1 MGLKSVEIQGFKSF
15 KDKIKLN
22 FDNPI
27 TAIVGPNGSGKSNIS
42 DAILWVLGEQSA
54 KNLRG
59 NKMQDV
65 IFAGTQK
72 EKAVNFA
79 QVSIT
84 FENDLWK
91 DIDYQEITVT
101 RRVFRTGES
110 EYYIN
115 KNQVRLKDVK
125 ELFLNTGIGKEGYSV
140 IGQGKIDEILS
151 SKSEDRRELF
161 EEASGI
167 SKQKYIKEQ
176 SVKKLEQTNENLLRI
191 EDILV
196 SQIGRLKYLEKESSK
211 AKKGMV
217 LEEQLKEMEIQKAIL
232 DIEKLSITLSDV
244 IDKKEIN
251 DQSLIEIKSKLVE
264 YENKRNELLENI
276 NKIDIDV
283 ELKISNLNDI
293 KSQKIKNE
301 SDIQLNDERLK
312 NSKSELERL
321 TEENENSSLEV
332 KNLITKIDNLRKTIE
347 DSEKKI
353 EEINSNLETYN
364 IDDFENELNI
374 KKQLSEKKSE
384 DLNRLQSIYT
394 QHIIEKSSRDAIEKE
409 RLKEISEIRKH
420 KEESELKLN
429 RLEEE
434 LRNYE
439 TIISDFDKSLRD
451 LNNDKEQIYSI
462 INEKEEYLL
471 NLRDKL
477 SSLKE
482 ESITNKNKYLFLKN
496 TIDNHE
502 GYNFTV
508 QNFFKKLNNKLHEK
522 VIGTLGDLISVDK
535 KYEKSVD
542 AIMSSAFQNI
552 IVRNENDG
560 KELINFLKI
569 NKIGRLTFLPL
580 NKIKPRNLNYVN
592 DNLVLGHLNQFIKSD
607 EKYRDIIDY
616 FAQKT
621 LVTEN
626 MDDAISVS
634 SRYKNFR
641 IVTLDG
647 DIINSWGSMVGGY
660 KKPSNYSILSTK
672 NSLNTAKS
680 IYENCVNEYN
690 TLKKSYDENIDII
703 DKNKCDLEII
713 VDKIGKLRNEIDDSN
728 SNIKD
733 KQFEI
738 KYLKS
743 NINDYNLKL
752 DTNTSQTEVDDL
764 QETDLKNQINEL
776 ECDLKTINVE
786 IEKLQEK
793 YNSDKMNI
801 ISLKSEYSSN
811 KRDLNI
817 FNNQLNDAIIRKDYL
832 EDNIKSNSIKI
843 DEINKNISQYT
854 INRNDIESKTV
865 DYDDVISKLNSEIL
879 DMKSSL
885 NDFKAS
891 LSSIEQSIYDSNA
904 SVQKTEINNNSL
916 IEKALNTTE
925 KLNNIK
931 IDINEL
937 YDINIDTIDSNP
949 DIKISQKE
957 INKITNDLRNI
968 GSFSVDSIQEYE
980 SVKREFDFMT
990 KNKNDLIESREDI
1003 MSAINKLNREM
1014 KEVFTKK
1021 FEEINTKFVAI
1032 FKQLFNG
1039 GYASL
1044 KLTEDDVLNSGIEI
1058 TAQPPGK
1065 KLQSLNL
1072 LSGGERSLT
1081 AVALLFAIFET
1092 RPSSFCILDEIDA
1105 ALDEINIKR
1114 YKEYL
1119 IKFKEKTQF
1128 IIITHRKSTM
1138 EIANI
1143 LYGISMEK
1151 DGISKMIKLD
1161 VDRREIC

>member
-72 EKAVNFA
+72 EKPVNFA

-191 EDILV
+191 EDILI
-196 SQIGRLKYLEKESSK
+196 SQVDRLKYLEKESKK
-211 AKKGMV
+211 AKQGIV
-217 LEEQLKEMEIQKAIL
+217 LEEKLKEMEIQKALL

-244 IDKKEIN
+244 IEKKENN
-251 DQSLIEIKSKLVE
+251 DKSLIDLKSKLVKF
-264 YENKRNELLENI
+264 ENKRNDLLKSI
-276 NKIDIDV
+276 NKIDIDT
-283 ELKISNLNDI
+283 ELKISNLADI

-312 NSKSELERL
+312 NSNTELERL
-321 TEENENSSLEV
+321 TKENENYSSEI
-332 KNLITKIDNLRKTIE
+332 KNLTSKIDNLQNTIKK
-347 DSEKKI
+347 SEKKL
-353 EEINSNLETYN
+353 EEINSNLEELN
-364 IDDFENELNI
+364 IDDSKEELNI
-374 KKQLSEKKSE
+374 KKELSDKKSE
-384 DLNRLQSIYT
+384 KLKKLQSIYT
-394 QHIIEKSSRDAIEKE
+394 QHIIEKSSRDAIEQE
-409 RLKEISEIRKH
+409 RLKEISELRNQ
-420 KEESELKLN
+420 KEGSELKLKK
-429 RLEEE
+429 LEEE
-434 LRNYE
+434 LSNFE
-439 TIISDFDKSLRD
+439 VIVSDYDKSLD
-451 LNNDKEQIYSI
+451 TLNKGKEQISCI
-462 INEKEEYLL
+462 IKDKEKFLL
-471 NLRDKL
+471 DLRDKL
-477 SSLKE
+477 SNLKE
-482 ESITNKNKYLFLKN
+482 ESITNKNKYMFLKN

-508 QNFFKKLNNKLHEK
+508 QNFFKKLNPSLQDK
-522 VIGTLGDLISVDK
+522 VIGTLGDLISVAK
-535 KYEKSVD
+535 QYEKSVD

-560 KELINFLKI
+560 KELINFLKS

-580 NKIKPRNLNYVN
+580 NKIKSRNYNYVK
-592 DNLVLGHLNQFIKSD
+592 DELVLGHLNEFIKSD
-607 EKYRDIIDY
+607 EKFRDIVDY

-621 LVTEN
+621 LVTQN
-626 MDDAISVS
+626 MEDAIIVS
-634 SRYKNFR
+634 SKYKNYR

-672 NSLNTAKS
+672 NSLNS
-680 IYENCVNEYN
+680 VENLYKDCVNEYN
-690 TLKKSYDENIDII
+690 DLKKIYEENIDIVNQ
-703 DKNKCDLEII
+703 NKSDLEII
-713 VDKIGKLRNEIDDSN
+713 EDKIVKLRTERYACN

-743 NINDYNLKL
+743 NISDFDNKL
-752 DTNTSQTEVDDL
+752 NSNTIQSDANDL
-764 QETDLKNQINEL
+764 QETDLKNQIVEL
-776 ECDLKTINVE
+776 ESLLKELSVE
-786 IEKLQEK
+786 IEKLQEQ
-793 YNSDKMNI
+793 YNSEKMNM
-801 ISLKSEYSSN
+801 ISLKSEYSSVQ
-811 KRDLNI
+811 RDLNI
-817 FNNQLNDAIIRKDYL
+817 FNNQLNDAKIRKEYL
-832 EDNIKSNSIKI
+832 EDNFNVNSVKI
-843 DEINKNISQYT
+843 DEIHKNISKYKSHK
-854 INRNDIESKTV
+854 NDIKSKTI
-865 DYDDVISKLNSEIL
+865 DYDDIISGLNNEIL
-879 DMKSSL
+879 NMKS
-885 NDFKAS
+885 NMNEFKS
-891 LSSIEQSIYDSNA
+891 ELTKIEQSIYDSNS
-904 SVQKTEINNNSL
+904 SVQKIEISNNSL

-931 IDINEL
+931 IDINDL
-937 YDINIDTIDSNP
+937 YDINIDIIESNS

-957 INKITNDLRNI
+957 INKIINDLRNI

-980 SVKREFDFMT
+980 SVKKEFDFMT

-1021 FEEINTKFVAI
+1021 FEEINTKFIAI

-1044 KLTEDDVLNSGIEI
+1044 KLTEDDVLSSGIEI

>member
-196 SQIGRLKYLEKESSK
+196 SQIDRLKYLDKESSK

-283 ELKISNLNDI
+283 ELKISSLNDI

-332 KNLITKIDNLRKTIE
+332 KNLITKIDNVRKTIE

-660 KKPSNYSILSTK
+660 KKTSNYSILSTK

-743 NINDYNLKL
+743 NINDFNLKL

-793 YNSDKMNI
+793 YNSDKMNM

-1014 KEVFTKK
+1014 KEVFTNK

>member
-196 SQIGRLKYLEKESSK
+196 SQIDRLKYLEKESSK

-332 KNLITKIDNLRKTIE
+332 KNLITKIDNVRKTIE

-660 KKPSNYSILSTK
+660 KKTSNYSILSTK

-743 NINDYNLKL
+743 NINDFNLKL

-793 YNSDKMNI
+793 YNSDKMNM

-1014 KEVFTKK
+1014 KEVFTNK

>member
-72 EKAVNFA
+72 EKPVNFA

-191 EDILV
+191 EDILI
-196 SQIGRLKYLEKESSK
+196 SQVDRLKYLEKESIK
-211 AKKGMV
+211 AKQGIV
-217 LEEQLKEMEIQKAIL
+217 LEEKLKEMEIQKALL

-244 IDKKEIN
+244 IEKKEN
-251 DQSLIEIKSKLVE
+251 SDKSLIDLKSKLVKF
-264 YENKRNELLENI
+264 ENKRNDLLKSI
-276 NKIDIDV
+276 NKIDIDT
-283 ELKISNLNDI
+283 ELKISNLADI

-312 NSKSELERL
+312 NSNTELERL
-321 TEENENSSLEV
+321 TKENENYSSEI
-332 KNLITKIDNLRKTIE
+332 KNLTSKIDNLQNTIKN
-347 DSEKKI
+347 SEKKL
-353 EEINSNLETYN
+353 EEINSNLEKLN
-364 IDDFENELNI
+364 IDDSEDELNI
-374 KKQLSEKKSE
+374 KKELSDKKSE
-384 DLNRLQSIYT
+384 KLNELQSIYT
-394 QHIIEKSSRDAIEKE
+394 QHIIEKSSRDAIEQE
-409 RLKEISEIRKH
+409 RLKEISEVKKQ
-420 KEESELKLN
+420 KEESEFKLTQLVKALQN
-429 RLEEE
+429 FEE
-434 LRNYE
+434 
-439 TIISDFDKSLRD
+439 IISDYDRSLGN
-451 LNNDKEQIYSI
+451 LNKDKEQISRI
-462 INEKEEYLL
+462 IKDKEKSLL
-471 NLRDKL
+471 DLKDKL
-477 SSLKE
+477 SNLKE
-482 ESITNKNKYLFLKN
+482 ESITNKNKYMFLKN

-508 QNFFKKLNNKLHEK
+508 QNFFKKLNPSLQDK
-522 VIGTLGDLISVDK
+522 VIGTLGDLISVEK
-535 KYEKSVD
+535 QYEKSVD

-560 KELINFLKI
+560 KELINFLKSY
-569 NKIGRLTFLPL
+569 KIGRLTFLPL
-580 NKIKPRNLNYVN
+580 NKIKSRNYNYVK
-592 DNLVLGHLNQFIKSD
+592 DELVLGHLNEFIKSD
-607 EKYRDIIDY
+607 EKFRDIVDY

-621 LVTEN
+621 LVTKN
-626 MDDAISVS
+626 MEDAIIVS
-634 SRYKNFR
+634 SKNKNYR

-672 NSLNTAKS
+672 NSLNS
-680 IYENCVNEYN
+680 VENLYKDCVNEYN
-690 TLKKSYDENIDII
+690 DLKKIYEENIDIVNQ
-703 DKNKCDLEII
+703 NKSDLEII
-713 VDKIGKLRNEIDDSN
+713 EDKIVKLRTERDACN

-743 NINDYNLKL
+743 NISDFDNKL
-752 DTNTSQTEVDDL
+752 NSNTIQSDANDL
-764 QETDLKNQINEL
+764 QETDLKNQIVEL
-776 ECDLKTINVE
+776 ESLLKELSVE
-786 IEKLQEK
+786 IEKLQEQ
-793 YNSDKMNI
+793 YNSEKMNM
-801 ISLKSEYSSN
+801 ISLKSEYSSVQ
-811 KRDLNI
+811 RDLNI
-817 FNNQLNDAIIRKDYL
+817 FNNQLNDAKIRKEYL
-832 EDNIKSNSIKI
+832 EDNFKVNSVKI
-843 DEINKNISQYT
+843 DEIHKNISKYKSHK
-854 INRNDIESKTV
+854 NDIKSKTI
-865 DYDDVISKLNSEIL
+865 DYDDIISGLNNEIL
-879 DMKSSL
+879 NMKS
-885 NDFKAS
+885 NMNEFKS
-891 LSSIEQSIYDSNA
+891 ELTKIEQSIYDSNS
-904 SVQKTEINNNSL
+904 SVQKIEISNNSL

-937 YDINIDTIDSNP
+937 YDINIDTIESNS

-957 INKITNDLRNI
+957 INKIINDLRNI

-980 SVKREFDFMT
+980 SVKKEFDFMT

-1003 MSAINKLNREM
+1003 MNAINKLNREM

-1021 FEEINTKFVAI
+1021 FEEINTKFIAI
-1032 FKQLFNG
+1032 FKQLFKG
-1039 GYASL
+1039 GYANL
-1044 KLTEDDVLNSGIEI
+1044 KLTEDDVLSSGIEI

>member
-72 EKAVNFA
+72 EKPVNFA

-191 EDILV
+191 EDILI
-196 SQIGRLKYLEKESSK
+196 SQVDRLKYLEKESKK
-211 AKKGMV
+211 AKQGIV
-217 LEEQLKEMEIQKAIL
+217 LEEKLKEMEIQKALL

-244 IDKKEIN
+244 IEKKENN
-251 DQSLIEIKSKLVE
+251 DKSLIDLKSKLVRF
-264 YENKRNELLENI
+264 ENKRNDLLKSI
-276 NKIDIDV
+276 NKIDIDT
-283 ELKISNLNDI
+283 ELKISNLADI

-312 NSKSELERL
+312 NSNTELERL
-321 TEENENSSLEV
+321 TKENENYSSEI
-332 KNLITKIDNLRKTIE
+332 KNLTSKIDNLQNTIKN
-347 DSEKKI
+347 SEKKL
-353 EEINSNLETYN
+353 EEINSNLEKLN
-364 IDDFENELNI
+364 IDDSEDELKI
-374 KKQLSEKKSE
+374 KKELSDKNSEK
-384 DLNRLQSIYT
+384 LNKLQSIYT
-394 QHIIEKSSRDAIEKE
+394 QHIIEKSSRDAIEQE
-409 RLKEISEIRKH
+409 RLKEISEVKKQ
-420 KEESELKLN
+420 KEESEFKLTQLVKSLQN
-429 RLEEE
+429 FEA
-434 LRNYE
+434 
-439 TIISDFDKSLRD
+439 IISDYDRSLGN
-451 LNNDKEQIYSI
+451 LNKDKEQISRI
-462 INEKEEYLL
+462 IKDKEKSLL
-471 NLRDKL
+471 DLKDKL
-477 SSLKE
+477 SNLKE
-482 ESITNKNKYLFLKN
+482 ESITNKNKYMFLKN

-508 QNFFKKLNNKLHEK
+508 QNFFKKLNPSLQDK
-522 VIGTLGDLISVDK
+522 VIGTLGDLISVAK
-535 KYEKSVD
+535 QYEKSVD

-560 KELINFLKI
+560 KELINFLKSY
-569 NKIGRLTFLPL
+569 KIGRLTFLPL
-580 NKIKPRNLNYVN
+580 NKIKSRNYNYVK
-592 DNLVLGHLNQFIKSD
+592 DELVLGHLNEFIKSD
-607 EKYRDIIDY
+607 EKFRDIVDY

-621 LVTEN
+621 LVTQNMEN
-626 MDDAISVS
+626 AIIVS
-634 SRYKNFR
+634 SKYKNYR

-672 NSLNTAKS
+672 NSLNS
-680 IYENCVNEYN
+680 VENLYKDCVNEYN
-690 TLKKSYDENIDII
+690 DLKKIYEENIDIVNQ
-703 DKNKCDLEII
+703 NKSDLEII
-713 VDKIGKLRNEIDDSN
+713 EDKIVKLRTERDACN

-743 NINDYNLKL
+743 NISDFDNKL
-752 DTNTSQTEVDDL
+752 NSNTIQSDANDL
-764 QETDLKNQINEL
+764 QETDLKNQIVEL
-776 ECDLKTINVE
+776 ESLLKESSVE
-786 IEKLQEK
+786 IEKLQEQ
-793 YNSDKMNI
+793 YNSEKMNM
-801 ISLKSEYSSN
+801 ISLKSEYSSVQ
-811 KRDLNI
+811 RDLNI
-817 FNNQLNDAIIRKDYL
+817 FNNQLNDAKIRKEYL
-832 EDNIKSNSIKI
+832 EDNFKVNSVKI
-843 DEINKNISQYT
+843 DEIHKNISKYKSHK
-854 INRNDIESKTV
+854 NDIKSKTI
-865 DYDDVISKLNSEIL
+865 DYDDIISGLNNEIL
-879 DMKSSL
+879 NMKS
-885 NDFKAS
+885 NMNEFKS
-891 LSSIEQSIYDSNA
+891 ELTKIEQSSYDSNA
-904 SVQKTEINNNSL
+904 SVQKIEISNNSL

-937 YDINIDTIDSNP
+937 YDINIDTIESNS

-957 INKITNDLRNI
+957 INKIINDLRNI

-980 SVKREFDFMT
+980 SVKKEFDFMT

-1003 MSAINKLNREM
+1003 MNAINKLNREM

-1021 FEEINTKFVAI
+1021 FEEINTKFISI
-1032 FKQLFNG
+1032 FKQLFKG
-1039 GYASL
+1039 GYANL
-1044 KLTEDDVLNSGIEI
+1044 KLTEDDVLSSGIEI

>member
-1 MGLKSVEIQGFKSF
+1 MGLKSLEIQGFKSF

-196 SQIGRLKYLEKESSK
+196 SQIDRLKYLEKEISK

-420 KEESELKLN
+420 KEESVLKLN

-439 TIISDFDKSLRD
+439 TIISDYNKSLNN
-451 LNNDKEQIYSI
+451 LNNDKEQISSI

-508 QNFFKKLNNKLHEK
+508 QNFFKKINSKLHET

-560 KELINFLKI
+560 KELINFLKV
-569 NKIGRLTFLPL
+569 NRIGRLTFLPL

-660 KKPSNYSILSTK
+660 KKTSNYSILSTK

-728 SNIKD
+728 SNIKN

-743 NINDYNLKL
+743 NINDFNLKL

-793 YNSDKMNI
+793 YNSDKMNM

-843 DEINKNISQYT
+843 DEINKNILQYT

-1014 KEVFTKK
+1014 KEVFTNK

>member
-196 SQIGRLKYLEKESSK
+196 SQIDRLKYLEKESSK

-283 ELKISNLNDI
+283 ELKISSLNDI

-332 KNLITKIDNLRKTIE
+332 KNLITKIDNVRKTIE

-776 ECDLKTINVE
+776 ECYLKTINVE

>member
-196 SQIGRLKYLEKESSK
+196 SQIDRLKYLEKESSK

-264 YENKRNELLENI
+264 YANKRNELLENI

-439 TIISDFDKSLRD
+439 TIIRDYDKSLD
-451 LNNDKEQIYSI
+451 NLNNDKEQISSI

-743 NINDYNLKL
+743 NINDFNLKL

-793 YNSDKMNI
+793 YNSDKMNM

>member
-72 EKAVNFA
+72 EKPVNFA

-191 EDILV
+191 EDILI
-196 SQIGRLKYLEKESSK
+196 SQVDRLKYLEKESKK
-211 AKKGMV
+211 AKQGIV
-217 LEEQLKEMEIQKAIL
+217 LEEKLKEMEIQKALL

-244 IDKKEIN
+244 IEKKENN
-251 DQSLIEIKSKLVE
+251 DKSLIDLKSKLVRF
-264 YENKRNELLENI
+264 ENKRNDLLKSI
-276 NKIDIDV
+276 NKIDIDT
-283 ELKISNLNDI
+283 ELKISNLADI

-312 NSKSELERL
+312 NSNTELERL
-321 TEENENSSLEV
+321 TKENENYSSEI
-332 KNLITKIDNLRKTIE
+332 KNLTSKIDNLQNTIKN
-347 DSEKKI
+347 SEKKL
-353 EEINSNLETYN
+353 EEINSNLEKLN
-364 IDDFENELNI
+364 IDDSEDELKI
-374 KKQLSEKKSE
+374 KKELSDKNSEK
-384 DLNRLQSIYT
+384 LNKLQSIYT
-394 QHIIEKSSRDAIEKE
+394 QHIIEKSSRDAIEQE
-409 RLKEISEIRKH
+409 RLKEISEVKKQ
-420 KEESELKLN
+420 KEESEFKLTQLVKSLQN
-429 RLEEE
+429 FEA
-434 LRNYE
+434 
-439 TIISDFDKSLRD
+439 IISDYDRSLGN
-451 LNNDKEQIYSI
+451 LNKDKEQISRI
-462 INEKEEYLL
+462 IKDKEKSLL
-471 NLRDKL
+471 DLKDKL
-477 SSLKE
+477 SNLKE
-482 ESITNKNKYLFLKN
+482 ESITNKNKYMFLKN

-508 QNFFKKLNNKLHEK
+508 QNFFKKLNPSLQDK
-522 VIGTLGDLISVDK
+522 VIGTLGDLISVAK
-535 KYEKSVD
+535 QYEKSVD

-560 KELINFLKI
+560 KELINFLKS

-580 NKIKPRNLNYVN
+580 NKIKSRNYNYVK
-592 DNLVLGHLNQFIKSD
+592 DELVLGHLNEFIKSD
-607 EKYRDIIDY
+607 EKFRDIVDY

-621 LVTEN
+621 LVTQNMEN
-626 MDDAISVS
+626 AIIVS
-634 SRYKNFR
+634 SKYKNYR

-672 NSLNTAKS
+672 NSLNS
-680 IYENCVNEYN
+680 VENLYKDCVNEYN
-690 TLKKSYDENIDII
+690 DLKKIYEENIDIVNQ
-703 DKNKCDLEII
+703 NKSDLEII
-713 VDKIGKLRNEIDDSN
+713 EDKIVKLRTERDACN

-743 NINDYNLKL
+743 NISDFDNKL
-752 DTNTSQTEVDDL
+752 NSNTIQSDANDL
-764 QETDLKNQINEL
+764 QETDLKNQIVEL
-776 ECDLKTINVE
+776 ESLLKELSVE
-786 IEKLQEK
+786 IEKLQEQ
-793 YNSDKMNI
+793 YNSEKMNM
-801 ISLKSEYSSN
+801 ISLKSEYSSVQ
-811 KRDLNI
+811 RDLNI
-817 FNNQLNDAIIRKDYL
+817 FNNQLNDTKIRKEYL
-832 EDNIKSNSIKI
+832 EDNFKVNSVKI
-843 DEINKNISQYT
+843 DEIHKNISKYKSHK
-854 INRNDIESKTV
+854 NDIKSKTI
-865 DYDDVISKLNSEIL
+865 DYDDIISGLNNEIL
-879 DMKSSL
+879 NMKS
-885 NDFKAS
+885 NMNEFKS
-891 LSSIEQSIYDSNA
+891 ELTKIEQSIYDSNS
-904 SVQKTEINNNSL
+904 SVQKIEISNNSL

-937 YDINIDTIDSNP
+937 YDINIDTIESNS

-957 INKITNDLRNI
+957 INKIINDLRNI

-980 SVKREFDFMT
+980 SVKKEFDFMT

-1003 MSAINKLNREM
+1003 MNAINKLNREM

-1021 FEEINTKFVAI
+1021 FEEINTKFIAI
-1032 FKQLFNG
+1032 FKQLFKG
-1039 GYASL
+1039 GYANL
-1044 KLTEDDVLNSGIEI
+1044 KLTEDDVLSSGIEI

>member
-196 SQIGRLKYLEKESSK
+196 SQIDRLKYLEKESSK

-364 IDDFENELNI
+364 IEDFENELNI

-394 QHIIEKSSRDAIEKE
+394 QYIIEKSSRYAIEKE

-439 TIISDFDKSLRD
+439 TIIRDYDKSLD
-451 LNNDKEQIYSI
+451 NLNNDKEQISSI

-713 VDKIGKLRNEIDDSN
+713 VDKIEKLRNKIDDSN

-743 NINDYNLKL
+743 NINDFNLKL
-752 DTNTSQTEVDDL
+752 VTNTSQTEVDDL

-793 YNSDKMNI
+793 YNSDKMNM

-832 EDNIKSNSIKI
+832 EDNIKANSIKI
-843 DEINKNISQYT
+843 DEINKNISKYAS
-854 INRNDIESKTV
+854 NRNDIESKTV

-1014 KEVFTKK
+1014 KEVFTNK

>member
-196 SQIGRLKYLEKESSK
+196 SQIDRLKYLEKESSK

-353 EEINSNLETYN
+353 EEITYN

-439 TIISDFDKSLRD
+439 TIIRDYDKSLD
-451 LNNDKEQIYSI
+451 NLNNDKEQISSI

-672 NSLNTAKS
+672 NSLNTAES

-743 NINDYNLKL
+743 NINDFNLKL

-776 ECDLKTINVE
+776 QCDLKTINVE

-793 YNSDKMNI
+793 YNSDKMNM

-817 FNNQLNDAIIRKDYL
+817 FNNQLNDTIIRKDYL

>member
-196 SQIGRLKYLEKESSK
+196 SQIDRLKYLEKESSK

-283 ELKISNLNDI
+283 ELKISSLNDI

-332 KNLITKIDNLRKTIE
+332 KNLITKIDNVRKTIE

-660 KKPSNYSILSTK
+660 KKTSNYSILSTK

-743 NINDYNLKL
+743 NINDFNLKL

-793 YNSDKMNI
+793 YNSDKMNM

-949 DIKISQKE
+949 DIKISQKK

-1014 KEVFTKK
+1014 KEVFTNK

>member
-660 KKPSNYSILSTK
+660 KKPSNYSILSSK

-776 ECDLKTINVE
+776 ECYLKTINVE

>member
-733 KQFEI
+733 KQFGI

>member
-196 SQIGRLKYLEKESSK
+196 SQIDRLKYLEKESSK

-283 ELKISNLNDI
+283 ELKISSLNDI

-332 KNLITKIDNLRKTIE
+332 KNLITKIDNVRKTIE

-409 RLKEISEIRKH
+409 RLKEISEIRKY

-660 KKPSNYSILSTK
+660 KKTSNYSILSTK

-743 NINDYNLKL
+743 NINDFNLKL

-793 YNSDKMNI
+793 YNSDKMNM

-1014 KEVFTKK
+1014 KEVFTNK

>member
-196 SQIGRLKYLEKESSK
+196 SQIDRLKYLEKESSK

-264 YENKRNELLENI
+264 YANKRNELLENI

-451 LNNDKEQIYSI
+451 LNNDKERISSI
-462 INEKEEYLL
+462 IKEKEKYLL

-508 QNFFKKLNNKLHEK
+508 QNFFKKINSKLHEK

-560 KELINFLKI
+560 KELINFLKV

-626 MDDAISVS
+626 MDDAISVG

-743 NINDYNLKL
+743 NINDFNLKL

-776 ECDLKTINVE
+776 ECDLKTINIE

-793 YNSDKMNI
+793 YNSDKMNM

-817 FNNQLNDAIIRKDYL
+817 FNNQLNDTIIRKDYL

>member
-196 SQIGRLKYLEKESSK
+196 SQIDRLKYLEKESSK

-364 IDDFENELNI
+364 IDDFENKLNI

-439 TIISDFDKSLRD
+439 TIIRDYDKSLD
-451 LNNDKEQIYSI
+451 NLNNDKEQISSI

-660 KKPSNYSILSTK
+660 KKTSNYSILSTK
-672 NSLNTAKS
+672 NSLNTAES

-743 NINDYNLKL
+743 NINDFNLKL

-776 ECDLKTINVE
+776 ECGLKTINVE

-793 YNSDKMNI
+793 YNLDKMNM

-817 FNNQLNDAIIRKDYL
+817 FNNQLNDTIIRKDYL

>member
-196 SQIGRLKYLEKESSK
+196 SQIDRLKYLEKESSK

-321 TEENENSSLEV
+321 TEENENFSLEV

-743 NINDYNLKL
+743 NINDFNLKL

-793 YNSDKMNI
+793 YNSDKMNM

-1044 KLTEDDVLNSGIEI
+1044 KLTEDDVLKSGIEI

>member
-196 SQIGRLKYLEKESSK
+196 SQIDRLKYLEKESSK

-264 YENKRNELLENI
+264 YENKRNKLLENI

-394 QHIIEKSSRDAIEKE
+394 QYIIEKSSRDAIEKE

-439 TIISDFDKSLRD
+439 TIIRDYDKSLD
-451 LNNDKEQIYSI
+451 NLNNDKEQISSI

-793 YNSDKMNI
+793 YNSDKMNM

-885 NDFKAS
+885 NDLKAS

>member
-196 SQIGRLKYLEKESSK
+196 SQIDRLKYLEKESSK

-283 ELKISNLNDI
+283 ELKISSLNDI

-332 KNLITKIDNLRKTIE
+332 KNLITKIDNVRKTIE

-560 KELINFLKI
+560 KELINFLKV

-660 KKPSNYSILSTK
+660 KKTSNYSILSTK

-743 NINDYNLKL
+743 NINDFNLKL

-793 YNSDKMNI
+793 YNSDKMNM

-1014 KEVFTKK
+1014 KEVFTNK

>member
-196 SQIGRLKYLEKESSK
+196 SQIDRLKYLEKESSK

-293 KSQKIKNE
+293 KNQKIKNE

-439 TIISDFDKSLRD
+439 TIIRDYDNSLD
-451 LNNDKEQIYSI
+451 NLNNDKEQISSI

-560 KELINFLKI
+560 KELINFLKV

-626 MDDAISVS
+626 MDDAISVG

-660 KKPSNYSILSTK
+660 KKTSNYSILSTK
-672 NSLNTAKS
+672 NSLNTAES
-680 IYENCVNEYN
+680 IYKNCVNEYN
-690 TLKKSYDENIDII
+690 TLKKTYDENIDII

-713 VDKIGKLRNEIDDSN
+713 VDKIGKLRNKIDDSN

-743 NINDYNLKL
+743 NINDFNLKL

-793 YNSDKMNI
+793 YNLDKMNM

-817 FNNQLNDAIIRKDYL
+817 FNNQLNDAIIRKDFL
-832 EDNIKSNSIKI
+832 EDNIKENSIKI
-843 DEINKNISQYT
+843 DEINKNISKYAS
-854 INRNDIESKTV
+854 NRNEIESKTV
-865 DYDDVISKLNSEIL
+865 DYDNVISKLNSEIL

-885 NDFKAS
+885 NNFKSS
-891 LSSIEQSIYDSNA
+891 LSNIEQSIYDSNA
-904 SVQKTEINNNSL
+904 SVQKIEINNNSL

-937 YDINIDTIDSNP
+937 YDINIDTIDIKP

-1003 MSAINKLNREM
+1003 ISAINKLNREM

-1021 FEEINTKFVAI
+1021 FEEINNKFVAI

>member
-176 SVKKLEQTNENLLRI
+176 SVKKLVQTNENLLRI

-196 SQIGRLKYLEKESSK
+196 SQIDRLKYLEKESSK

-283 ELKISNLNDI
+283 ELKISNLTDI

-439 TIISDFDKSLRD
+439 TIIRDYDKSLD
-451 LNNDKEQIYSI
+451 NLNNDKEQISSI

-560 KELINFLKI
+560 KDLINFLKV

-621 LVTEN
+621 IVTEN

-672 NSLNTAKS
+672 NSLNTAES
-680 IYENCVNEYN
+680 IYKNCVNEYN

-703 DKNKCDLEII
+703 DKNKCDLKII
-713 VDKIGKLRNEIDDSN
+713 EDKIGKLRNEIDDSN

-743 NINDYNLKL
+743 NINDFNLKL

-776 ECDLKTINVE
+776 QCDLKTINVE
-786 IEKLQEK
+786 IEELQEK
-793 YNSDKMNI
+793 YNSDKMNM

-817 FNNQLNDAIIRKDYL
+817 FSNQLNDAIIRKDYL

-937 YDINIDTIDSNP
+937 YDINIDTVDSKP

-1021 FEEINTKFVAI
+1021 FEEINNKFVAI

>member
-196 SQIGRLKYLEKESSK
+196 SQIDRLKYLEKESSK

-394 QHIIEKSSRDAIEKE
+394 QYIIEKSSRDAIEKE

-439 TIISDFDKSLRD
+439 TIIRDYDKSLD
-451 LNNDKEQIYSI
+451 NLNNDKEQISSI

-793 YNSDKMNI
+793 YNSDKMNM

>member
-196 SQIGRLKYLEKESSK
+196 SQIDRLKYLEKESSK

-251 DQSLIEIKSKLVE
+251 EQSLIEIKSKLVE

-439 TIISDFDKSLRD
+439 TIISDYDKSLNN
-451 LNNDKEQIYSI
+451 LNNDKEQISSI

-776 ECDLKTINVE
+776 ECYLKTINVE

>member
-196 SQIGRLKYLEKESSK
+196 SQIDRLKYLEKESSK

-251 DQSLIEIKSKLVE
+251 EQSLIEIKSKLVE

-394 QHIIEKSSRDAIEKE
+394 QYIIEKSSRDAIEKE

-439 TIISDFDKSLRD
+439 TIIRDYDKSLD
-451 LNNDKEQIYSI
+451 NLNNDKEQISSI

-743 NINDYNLKL
+743 NINDFNLKL

-793 YNSDKMNI
+793 YNSDKMNM

-1044 KLTEDDVLNSGIEI
+1044 KLIEDDVLNSGIEI

>member
-196 SQIGRLKYLEKESSK
+196 SQIDRLKYLEKESSK

-217 LEEQLKEMEIQKAIL
+217 LEGQLKEMEIQKAIL

-283 ELKISNLNDI
+283 ELKISSLNDI

-332 KNLITKIDNLRKTIE
+332 KNLITKIDNVRKTIE

-660 KKPSNYSILSTK
+660 KKTSNYSILSTK

-743 NINDYNLKL
+743 NINDFNLKL

-793 YNSDKMNI
+793 YNSDKMNM

-1014 KEVFTKK
+1014 KEVFTNK

>member
-196 SQIGRLKYLEKESSK
+196 SQIDRLKYLEKESSK

-394 QHIIEKSSRDAIEKE
+394 QYIIEKSSRDAIEKE

-429 RLEEE
+429 LLEEE

-439 TIISDFDKSLRD
+439 TIIRDYDKSLD
-451 LNNDKEQIYSI
+451 NLNNDKEQISSI

-793 YNSDKMNI
+793 YNSDKMNM

>member
-196 SQIGRLKYLEKESSK
+196 SQIDRLKYLEKESSK

>member
-196 SQIGRLKYLEKESSK
+196 SQIDRLKYLEKESSK

-283 ELKISNLNDI
+283 ELKISSLNDI

-332 KNLITKIDNLRKTIE
+332 KNLITKIDNVRKTIE

-569 NKIGRLTFLPL
+569 NKIGRLTFSPL

-660 KKPSNYSILSTK
+660 KKTSNYSILSTK

-743 NINDYNLKL
+743 NINDFNLKL

-793 YNSDKMNI
+793 YNSDKMNM

-1014 KEVFTKK
+1014 KEVFTNK

>member
-110 EYYIN
+110 EYFIN

-196 SQIGRLKYLEKESSK
+196 SQIDRLKYLEKESSK

-251 DQSLIEIKSKLVE
+251 DLSLIEIKSKLVE

-312 NSKSELERL
+312 NSKSEIERL
-321 TEENENSSLEV
+321 TEENENSSLEA
-332 KNLITKIDNLRKTIE
+332 KNLIAKIDNLRKTIE

-353 EEINSNLETYN
+353 EEINSDFETFN
-364 IDDFENELNI
+364 IDDSENELNL
-374 KKQLSEKKSE
+374 KKQLRDKKSE
-384 DLNRLQSIYT
+384 ELNRLQSIYT

-409 RLKEISEIRKH
+409 RLKEISEIRKN

-434 LRNYE
+434 LRNYQ
-439 TIISDFDKSLRD
+439 TIISDYDKSLGD
-451 LNNDKEQIYSI
+451 LNNNKEQISSI
-462 INEKEEYLL
+462 INEKEKYLL

-482 ESITNKNKYLFLKN
+482 ESITIKNKYLFLKN

-508 QNFFKKLNNKLHEK
+508 QNFFKKLNNKLQEK

-542 AIMSSAFQNI
+542 AIMSSSFQNI

-560 KELINFLKI
+560 KELINFLKV

-592 DNLVLGHLNQFIKSD
+592 DSLVLGHLNQFIKSD

-660 KKPSNYSILSTK
+660 KKTSNYSILSTK
-672 NSLNTAKS
+672 NSLNTAES
-680 IYENCVNEYN
+680 IYKNCVNEYN
-690 TLKKSYDENIDII
+690 TLKKTYDENIDII

-713 VDKIGKLRNEIDDSN
+713 VDKIGKLRNKIDDSN

-743 NINDYNLKL
+743 NINDFNLKL

-776 ECDLKTINVE
+776 ECGLKTINVE

-793 YNSDKMNI
+793 YNLDKMNM

-843 DEINKNISQYT
+843 DEINKNISKYAS
-854 INRNDIESKTV
+854 NRNEIESKTA
-865 DYDDVISKLNSEIL
+865 DYDNVISKLNSEIL

-885 NDFKAS
+885 NNFKSS
-891 LSSIEQSIYDSNA
+891 LSNIEQSIYDSNA
-904 SVQKTEINNNSL
+904 SVQKIEINNNSL

-937 YDINIDTIDSNP
+937 YDINIDTIDSKP

-957 INKITNDLRNI
+957 INKITSDLRNI

-1003 MSAINKLNREM
+1003 ISAINKLNREM
-1014 KEVFTKK
+1014 KEVFTNK

-1039 GYASL
+1039 GYANL

>member
-508 QNFFKKLNNKLHEK
+508 QNLFKKLNNKLHEK
-522 VIGTLGDLISVDK
+522 VIGTIGDLISVDK

>member
-196 SQIGRLKYLEKESSK
+196 SQIDRLKYLEKESSK

-283 ELKISNLNDI
+283 ELKISSLNDI

-332 KNLITKIDNLRKTIE
+332 KNLITKIDNVRKTIE

-439 TIISDFDKSLRD
+439 TIIRDYDKSLD
-451 LNNDKEQIYSI
+451 NLNNDKEQISSI

-672 NSLNTAKS
+672 NSLNTAES

-743 NINDYNLKL
+743 NINDFNLKL

-776 ECDLKTINVE
+776 QCDLKTINVE

-793 YNSDKMNI
+793 YNSDKMNM

-817 FNNQLNDAIIRKDYL
+817 FNNQLNDTIIRKDYL

>member
-196 SQIGRLKYLEKESSK
+196 SQIDRLKYLEKESSK

-332 KNLITKIDNLRKTIE
+332 KNLIKKIDNLRKTIE

-364 IDDFENELNI
+364 IEDFENELNI

-394 QHIIEKSSRDAIEKE
+394 QYIIEKSSRYAIEKE

-439 TIISDFDKSLRD
+439 TIIRDYDKSLD
-451 LNNDKEQIYSI
+451 NLNNDKEQISSI

-713 VDKIGKLRNEIDDSN
+713 VDKIEKLRNKKDDSN

-743 NINDYNLKL
+743 NINDFNLKL
-752 DTNTSQTEVDDL
+752 VTNTSQTEVDDL

-793 YNSDKMNI
+793 YNSDKMNM

-832 EDNIKSNSIKI
+832 EDNIKANSIKI
-843 DEINKNISQYT
+843 DEINKNISKYAS
-854 INRNDIESKTV
+854 NRNDIESKTV

-1014 KEVFTKK
+1014 KEVFTNK

>member
-420 KEESELKLN
+420 KEGSELKLN

>member
-196 SQIGRLKYLEKESSK
+196 SQIDRLKYLEKESSK

-429 RLEEE
+429 LLEEE
-434 LRNYE
+434 LRNYG

-451 LNNDKEQIYSI
+451 LNNDKERISSI
-462 INEKEEYLL
+462 IKEKEEYLL

-508 QNFFKKLNNKLHEK
+508 QNFFKKINSKLHEK

-560 KELINFLKI
+560 KELINFLKV

-743 NINDYNLKL
+743 NINDFNLKL

-793 YNSDKMNI
+793 YNSDKMNM